1 MLIIVSCMALLLDA
15 YVRPSVD
22 VFPNLTWLSAM
33 VLMCLCNCMFAY
45 MYVCIY
51 VFEGICIWVLV
62 FPRLQKQDAHAEE
75 HLEVMNVMKGG
86 ALLSRSEIMS
96 NL

>member
-1 MLIIVSCMALLLDA
+1 MLIIAVSCMALLLNA

-22 VFPNLTWLSAM
+22 VFPNLPRLSAM
-33 VLMCLCNCMFAY
+33 VLMSLCNCMFTY
-45 MYVCIY
+45 MYI
-51 VFEGICIWVLV
+51 FTGICIWVLV

-86 ALLSRSEIMS
+86 ALLSRSQIMS

>member
-1 MLIIVSCMALLLDA
+1 MALLLDA
-15 YVRPSVD
+15 SVRPSVD
-22 VFPNLTWLSAM
+22 VFPNLPWLSAM
-33 VLMCLCNCMFAY
+33 VLMSLCNCLLLY
-45 MYVCIY
+45 ICIY
-51 VFEGICIWVLV
+51 VFAGICIWVLV

>member
-15 YVRPSVD
+15 YVRPSAD
-22 VFPNLTWLSAM
+22 VFPNLPWLSAM
-33 VLMCLCNCMFAY
+33 VLMSLCNCLLTY
-45 MYVCIY
+45 ICIY
-51 VFEGICIWVLV
+51 VFAGICIWVLV